1 MGPGG
6 EEINVKP
13 DSPRAIISTDAL
25 HVLLLAPK
33 PPASTLSLAAAAAV
47 AVAIGLRL
55 YSKILSVFMLPE
67 ADSSDGRAVDCVCD
81 DEDLELV
88 AKEAST
94 PGGDGGV
101 LLIMPPP
108 FLLAVLLFRLG
119 DVCKYPLMDF
129 IPLRLGP
136 ASRWGMFSL
145 GSLGVPNGDE
155 TRDRDVLVFVRQR
168 QRASPHLRLIDNKQ
182 LLCRRIASTG
192 CRAECRC
199 RAACGQ
205 FCFFLGSK

>member
-1 MGPGG
+1 LVTDPDFEPDPDPEPEESPDNVKPSSPSAFTSELAPSLAPSFVSLSSSLDPLAGVEGGVRVGPGG

-136 ASRWGMFSL
+136 ASR
-145 GSLGVPNGDE
+145 
-155 TRDRDVLVFVRQR
+155 
-168 QRASPHLRLIDNKQ
+168 
-182 LLCRRIASTG
+182 
-192 CRAECRC
+192 
-199 RAACGQ
+199 
-205 FCFFLGSK
+205 